1 MFAVDLSKYRLVDLT
16 CTIDPAGQPE
26 GRPFRITRGH
36 LADNSFKHDIETHS
50 HVGTHIESPAHF
62 FDGGKDLT
70 AFDLDIFMGPAAVF
84 DVDLAPSADAYFTA
98 DMLEKGVGELVA
110 RGHILLV
117 RNSNPASIE
126 AGAKDERLLPKFGKD
141 ACEWIRDRE
150 VKLLGVDE
158 RTVGFGASVEET
170 RRFHDILMSADIC
183 VIETLRRL
191 DALRRKTF
199 YLLALPIPVRGLDS
213 AWARVVAIEE
223 I

>member
-1 MFAVDLSKYRLVDLT
+1 MFDLDLSKYRLVDLT
-16 CTIDPAGQPE
+16 CTIDPANQPE

-36 LADNSFKHDIETHS
+36 LADNAFKHDIATHS

-70 AFDLDIFMGPAAVF
+70 AFELATFMGPAALF
-84 DVDLAPSADAYFTA
+84 EVDLPPAQDAHFTG
-98 DMLEKGVGELVA
+98 DMLEKDVGELVA
-110 RGHILLV
+110 PGHILLV
-117 RNSNPASIE
+117 RNNHRASIE

-141 ACEWIRDRE
+141 ACEWIRDRG

-158 RTVGFGASVEET
+158 STVGLGASLDEI
-170 RRFHDILMSADIC
+170 RRFHDILMAADVC
-183 VIETLRRL
+183 VIETLRHL

-199 YLLALPIPVRGLDS
+199 YVFALPIPVKGLDS
-213 AWARVVAIEE
+213 AWARVAAIEE